1 MKLRLI
7 LLLVEM
13 TNHVKGRYSDAV
25 VIGCECAGSLRTS
38 AWRCISE
45 RDYAVEG
52 HGASWNGLSG
62 MRSTRVCWVRH
73 QMPFDVHRDEAQDLS
88 RLDKESEEADA
99 ALQEFYQLLASHL
112 SSIRSEP

>member
-1 MKLRLI
+1 MSLVVFSVKITDSRGVSAFECRLNVYIGQYCLKLRLI

-45 RDYAVEG
+45 RDYAVKG
-52 HGASWNGLSG
+52 HGA
-62 MRSTRVCWVRH
+62 
-73 QMPFDVHRDEAQDLS
+73 
-88 RLDKESEEADA
+88 
-99 ALQEFYQLLASHL
+99 
-112 SSIRSEP
+112 